1 MNYFRINN
9 ELSAVCE
16 WKKTRSAFKHE
27 AVLKRNGYIVD
38 KKKICYLNRT
48 WERYEFES
56 VLYKLAESAE
66 LTSEEKELFNEK
78 IKNEFREEDEKE
90 LAKKFG
96 TIGAIAKMGELFS
109 DSKAKANDWK
119 ARMIK
124 AGLNLEMPEDWEEL
138 SEEEKESRL
147 NKVINQLTK

>member
-1 MNYFRINN
+1 M
-9 ELSAVCE
+9 
-16 WKKTRSAFKHE
+16 K
-27 AVLKRNGYIVD
+27 
-38 KKKICYLNRT
+38 
-48 WERYEFES
+48 
-56 VLYKLAESAE
+56 
-66 LTSEEKELFNEK
+66 K

-138 SEEEKESRL
+138 SEEERG
-147 NKVINQLTK
+147 